1 MDAQPVQLKPSLFQ
15 YITMAFQGITAISV
29 IYGLFTIPIE
39 IGRKDQILMQQQ
51 KSTDELHAV
60 VSDLVK
66 TTINLTGTDR
76 IHDRDLNDLRSRLD
90 KLESKR
96 G

>member
-1 MDAQPVQLKPSLFQ
+1 MDVQPVQVKPSLFQ
-15 YITMAFQGITAISV
+15 YTTLGFQAITAVSV
-29 IYGLFTIPIE
+29 VYGLISIPIE

-51 KSTDELHAV
+51 KSTEELHAV

-76 IHDRDLNDLRSRLD
+76 VHDRDLNDMRSRLER
-90 KLESKR
+90 LESKR

>member
-1 MDAQPVQLKPSLFQ
+1 MDAQPVVKPSLFQ
-15 YITMAFQGITAISV
+15 YSTLVFQGITAVSV
-29 IYGLFTIPIE
+29 IYGLVTIPME

-76 IHDRDLNDLRSRLD
+76 VHDRDLNELRSRLE

>member
-1 MDAQPVQLKPSLFQ
+1 VDAQPVKSNLLQ
-15 YITMAFQGITAISV
+15 YAPLVFQGITAASV
-29 IYGLFTIPIE
+29 IYGLVTIPIE

-76 IHDRDLNDLRSRLD
+76 VHDRDLNELRSRLE